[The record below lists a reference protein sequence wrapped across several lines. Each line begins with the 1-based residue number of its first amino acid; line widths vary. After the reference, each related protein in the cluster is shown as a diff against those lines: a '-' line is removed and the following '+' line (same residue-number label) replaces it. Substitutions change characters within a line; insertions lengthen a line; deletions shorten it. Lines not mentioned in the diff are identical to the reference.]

1 MNARVNAILFLI
13 LLSFFL
19 FANLACDRKLQSS
32 VENERQEKEYL
43 IDKTASQKMI
53 ISSESVS
60 NVIDC
65 SDNSN
70 VEKGV
75 SSELSTKNEGDE
87 NSNNDFNLFDPINI
101 EEATLF
107 VDIFE
112 VNGGAYSNKVL
123 IFNGVPVGLLPYNAP
138 PLKSWQNVAIK
149 LSDEAIKSMVITNTI
164 GMIDNTGDAYNLQ
177 NFNLKI
183 KIKNVNEL
191 MILSDSNAFCSVS
204 DWWSL
209 KKGNYFKKDGS
220 PFAKLI
226 KNE

>member
-1 MNARVNAILFLI
+1 MNTRVNDILFLVLI
-13 LLSFFL
+13 SFFL
-19 FANLACDRKLQSS
+19 FANLACDRKAQSS
-32 VENERQEKEYL
+32 DENEKQVKDNL
-43 IDKTASQKMI
+43 IDKTASQITI
-53 ISSESVS
+53 ISSEIV
-60 NVIDC
+60 NNTID
-65 SDNSN
+65 SYVNSN
-70 VEKGV
+70 AEKVV
-75 SSELSTKNEGDE
+75 STELSTKNEGDE
-87 NSNNDFNLFDPINI
+87 DSNNGFNLLNPTNI

-138 PLKSWQNVAIK
+138 PLKSWQNVSIR

-183 KIKNVNEL
+183 KIKNVDEL

-209 KKGNYFKKDGS
+209 KKGNSFRKDGS